1 MSCSVNEP
9 LVQKRRLGHQTL
21 GVQLLKSTSWEEIPT
36 SASELFL
43 FLGLPLVTLRPP
55 REDFVVVFTESSAS
69 TSRVVSKT
77 ELLALSIR
85 EDISDSF
92 TWNKIHTSDFYAT
105 KNIVVLLASVSYRW
119 QAKYRRFKTPSH
131 NWNTYIA
138 CWRLWHMS
146 L

>member
-1 MSCSVNEP
+1 MFILLRDRDRCKFPLGSEHILLVSVSFSVSGSANEP
-9 LVQKRRLGHQTL
+9 LVWKRQLGHPIL
-21 GVQLLKSTSWEEIPT
+21 GLQLLKSMTLEEIPT

-69 TSRVVSKT
+69 ISRVVSKT

-92 TWNKIHTSDFYAT
+92 TWNKM
-105 KNIVVLLASVSYRW
+105 
-119 QAKYRRFKTPSH
+119 RRR
-131 NWNTYIA
+131 
-138 CWRLWHMS
+138 CLVRM
-146 L
+146 